1 MERMTLAKK
10 VNQENLSLEAE
21 LVIVAEKKRYPF
33 ELHMELGQCKVL
45 KKDYDSVPKEVWEET
60 MKELLPNKKVE
71 FVIM

>member
-33 ELHMELGQCKVL
+33 ELHMGLGQCKVL
-45 KKDYDSVPKEVWEET
+45 KKDYDSV
-60 MKELLPNKKVE
+60 L
-71 FVIM
+71 